1 MHPKSFPRTFGGGV
15 SVSVS
20 GRIPLG
26 VLSGN
31 APRCPGLKAPPPD
44 QDADLSV
51 WAVIRPGHV
60 REKIAI
66 FAAEG
71 RWSDPAHDPASPA
84 GLRRHERV
92 LMVCAAKA
100 KGSRGGDSTP
110 KRRRRSENNPKLPRD
125 QRNQLPGEQP
135 SKPAERSGGGAG
147 GDEDRQKVSV
157 GEMVAFLERRAS
169 KQKPRPKPA
178 PHLQRSSASITLS
191 RPPAP
196 PEVRPEEEPDS
207 VRVSD
212 MVARLEGEC
221 VRRQKEGGG
230 VSRSSS
236 LRRGAGRVLLTAG
249 DHSPPPSRT
258 PPPPAPP
265 TAPGFSPEASV
276 LTAPPSGGPA
286 VRAESAICRVAPPL
300 PSQEEEPLPG
310 LLFLSPPGAEAAPPP
325 QSDHGDIT
333 PPPCATPC
341 PPPGREGRGP
351 AASPDFLA
359 LRRRLQRL
367 LAPQPLLLL
376 LPPHLLLKILL
387 LLPTRSLAALK
398 CACTRLR
405 LLIDDYA
412 PRPADSLWV
421 SDPRYR
427 DDPCKQCK
435 RRHRPGDV
443 SLCRWH
449 HKPYCQAL
457 PYGPGYWMCC
467 RGARRDAPGCN
478 VGLHDNRWVPAF
490 HSINVPIYRGSRS
503 PDN

>member
-1 MHPKSFPRTFGGGV
+1 M
-15 SVSVS
+15 
-20 GRIPLG
+20 G

-31 APRCPGLKAPPPD
+31 APRCPGLKAPRPD
-44 QDADLSV
+44 PDADLSV

-71 RWSDPAHDPASPA
+71 RWSDPAHDSASPV

-110 KRRRRSENNPKLPRD
+110 KRRRRSENSPKLPRD
-125 QRNQLPGEQP
+125 QRNQLSGEQP
-135 SKPAERSGGGAG
+135 APMASKLAGGVGGGEPGTVG

-221 VRRQKEGGG
+221 VRRQKEEGG

-249 DHSPPPSRT
+249 DQSPPPGR
-258 PPPPAPP
+258 PLPPPAPP
-265 TAPGFSPEASV
+265 TAPGFSPKV
-276 LTAPPSGGPA
+276 PSLSEGPV

-325 QSDHGDIT
+325 QSDPGGDT
-333 PPPCATPC
+333 PPPPGAPPC